1 MPLTDIEKVRIEIQD
16 TAGPGLFILSDETI
30 NYFLTKYNNN
40 VIRASLDAAR
50 AVLFQLSQQGNE
62 TVDILSLGNAKTAEN
77 YRLALQMYLRD
88 PTLNPISSSVRGY
101 AGGISISDI
110 ESNNANLDN
119 NIVQS
124 PGASFRVT
132 STDYF
137 SS

>member
-30 NYFLTKYNNN
+30 TYFLTKYNNN
-40 VIRASLDAAR
+40 IIRASLDAAR

-88 PTLNPISSSVRGY
+88 PTLNPILSSVRGY
-101 AGGISISDI
+101 AGGISVSDI

-124 PGASFRVT
+124 PSANFRVT